1 MDTNPQLPEP
11 ENMAEGVNT
20 DVENNTGS
28 TSRKSK
34 EEILV
39 LLAELSLRESDD
51 ISRDEVTRLK
61 QAYYSA
67 RHNEVEA
74 LKAEFEQ
81 DEANKDAQFVA
92 PEDTAEERL
101 KELLNTIREKK
112 AEQARRVETL
122 QNENLARKKAI
133 IDEIAAMCDDT
144 DNINREFPRFRELQQ
159 EFKTIGEVPATAVSE
174 TWKSYQET
182 VERFYDQLKIN
193 KDLRDYDFKKNL
205 EVKEALCYEAE
216 LLGNADDIVGAFKK
230 LQDLHE
236 KWREIGPVDKEFRE
250 SIWNRFREAST
261 VVNKKYQAFFEERKQ
276 KEQENEKAKTE
287 LCELIEGIDAE
298 SLKSASA
305 WDNATRRLLDAQAKW
320 KTIGFCTRK
329 VNKAIFDRFRT
340 ACDAF
345 FAKKSE
351 FYSTYRN
358 ELDENLARK
367 TALCEKAEALK
378 DSTDWKATAE
388 KLIELQKEWKTI
400 GTVHKRVSDQIWKR
414 FTAACEAFFE
424 KRKAA
429 NQEVRGVETANLKAK
444 KAIIAS
450 LREITDETPR
460 DTAIAAVKDAISRW
474 QSIGH
479 VPMRDKTKIN
489 DTYHGLIDQLYEKF
503 DIRQQRESMSRFESN
518 VSSMKGNSSRML
530 SEREKLVRAY
540 EKKTGELST
549 FENNMG
555 FFTSK
560 SKSGDSMMKEMERRI
575 ARIKE
580 ELESLKQKIK
590 IVDENLD

>member
-11 ENMAEGVNT
+11 ENLADGVNA

-61 QAYYSA
+61 QAYYVA
-67 RHNEVEA
+67 RHAEIEA

-81 DEANKDAQFVA
+81 NEENKDSQFVV
-92 PEDTAEERL
+92 PDDTGEERL

-112 AEQARRVETL
+112 AELARRVETM

-133 IDEIAAMCDDT
+133 IEQIAMMCDDT

-159 EFKTIGEVPATAVSE
+159 EFKALGEVPPTAVSE

-205 EVKEALCYEAE
+205 EAKEALCYEAE
-216 LLGNADDIVGAFKK
+216 LLGNSEDVVEAFRS
-230 LQDLHE
+230 LQELHE

-250 SIWNRFREAST
+250 SIWTRFREASS

-287 LCELIEGIDAE
+287 LCELVEGIDTE

-320 KTIGFCTRK
+320 KTIGFCSRK
-329 VNKAIFDRFRT
+329 LNKTIFDRFRS
-340 ACDAF
+340 ACDKF

-414 FTAACEAFFE
+414 FTAACETFFE

-503 DIRQQRESMSRFESN
+503 DIRQQRESMSRFESS

-540 EKKTGELST
+540 EKKTAELST